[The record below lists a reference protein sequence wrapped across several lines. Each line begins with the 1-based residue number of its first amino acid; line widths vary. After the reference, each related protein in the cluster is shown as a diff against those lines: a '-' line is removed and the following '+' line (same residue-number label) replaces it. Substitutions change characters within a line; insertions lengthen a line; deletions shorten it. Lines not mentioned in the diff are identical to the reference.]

1 MRAATTPRRAAPGAN
16 WFDLAAIV
24 LLLGLIVIV
33 AVCYGDYAISN
44 DEGVQQRYGELII
57 RYYASRMTDR
67 SLFDLD
73 NLYLYGGL
81 FDVVAT
87 LLAKLLPLDLYSVR
101 HILCALTGIGGIAAV
116 WACARMIAGPRAG
129 LLAALMLTLC
139 GVWFGGMFNHTKDV
153 TFAAAMMA
161 ATFFLLRVMR
171 DLPRPRPCD
180 VVLLGL
186 FAGAAL
192 GLRAL
197 GLMLPVYGVVAIL
210 MATASANAESGRDRL
225 KFLVHSCLV
234 VGPAAVL
241 AYLVMIAAWPW
252 AALDFLN
259 PVRGLVAFSHFQYPV
274 RTLLDGQTYDMM
286 QVPRW
291 YVPAYLLIRLP
302 LMLLAG
308 VALAVLFVSTPRFS
322 RTTTSPAWPR
332 RAVALLAFSA
342 AFPIVAHVADH
353 GPAFS
358 GLRHFIFVIPPMAV
372 LAGIGCDGLLA
383 RLAIWRP
390 RAAMMAGTAVVALL
404 TWNAV
409 TLVRLHPHEYLFYNS
424 LVGGLE
430 GATGRYDTDYWVNMM
445 PEAVRGLD
453 AYLVRT
459 DTTGEQAPYFVTVCA
474 DRLQF
479 ERVASPRMRWT
490 DDWSQ
495 ADFFISPTHMN
506 CDRMLEGSV
515 IVSIRRLNALIGVV
529 KDRRTVTRP
538 ELAHID
544 APSDAS
550 EF

>member
-1 MRAATTPRRAAPGAN
+1 MRAVTTPGRHAPGTN
-16 WFDLAAIV
+16 SFDLAALV

-33 AVCYGDYAISN
+33 AFCYGDYAISN

-57 RYYASRMTDR
+57 QYYASGMSDR

-81 FDVVAT
+81 FDVAAT
-87 LLAKLLPLDLYSVR
+87 LLARLLPLDLYSVR

-171 DLPRPRPCD
+171 DLPRPRPRD

-197 GLMLPVYGVVAIL
+197 GLMLPVYLVAAIL
-210 MATASANAESGRDRL
+210 METASANVESGRDRL
-225 KFLVHSCLV
+225 KFLVRSCLAV
-234 VGPAAVL
+234 SPAVMI

-259 PVRGLVAFSHFQYPV
+259 PVRGLFAFSHFQYPV
-274 RTLLDGQTYDMM
+274 RTLLDGQTYAMM
-286 QVPRW
+286 HVPRW
-291 YVPAYLLIRLP
+291 YVPAYLVTKLP

-308 VALAVLFVSTPRFS
+308 LALAVLFVSTPRFS
-322 RTTTSPAWPR
+322 RTMASAWSR
-332 RAVALLAFSA
+332 RATALLAFSA
-342 AFPIVAHVADH
+342 VFPIVAHVVDH
-353 GPAFS
+353 GPAFT

-372 LAGIGCDGLLA
+372 LAGIGCDGLLT
-383 RLAIWRP
+383 RLAMWRP
-390 RAAMMAGTAVVALL
+390 RAAAMAGTAVVALL
-404 TWNAV
+404 AWNAV
-409 TLVRLHPHEYLFYNS
+409 TLVRLHPYEYLFYNS
-424 LVGGLE
+424 FVGGLE
-430 GATGRYDTDYWVNMM
+430 GAAGRYDTDYWVNMM

-453 AYLVRT
+453 AYLVGT
-459 DTTGEQAPYFVTVCA
+459 DTSGEQAPYFVAVCA
-474 DRLQF
+474 NRLQF
-479 ERVASPRMRWT
+479 EKIASPRMRWT

-495 ADFFISPTHMN
+495 ADFFISPVHMD
-506 CDRMLEGSV
+506 CDRMLEGNV
-515 IVSIRRLNALIGVV
+515 IVSIRRLNTLIGVV

-538 ELAHID
+538 ELAHVGAPPDD
-544 APSDAS
+544 AG
-550 EF
+550 F

>member
-1 MRAATTPRRAAPGAN
+1 MKAATTLGRYAPGAN
-16 WFDLAAIV
+16 WFDLAAIL

-33 AVCYGDYAISN
+33 AIFYGDYAISN

-57 RYYASRMTDR
+57 RYYASGMTDR

-87 LLAKLLPLDLYSVR
+87 LLAKVLPLDLYSVR

-129 LLAALMLTLC
+129 LLAALMLTVC

-180 VVLLGL
+180 VLLLGL

-197 GLMLPVYGVVAIL
+197 GLMLPVYGVAAIL
-210 MATASANAESGRDRL
+210 MATASANLDSGRERL
-225 KFLVHSCLV
+225 KFFIRSCLAV
-234 VGPAAVL
+234 CPAVVL
-241 AYLVMIAAWPW
+241 AYLIMIAAWPW
-252 AALDFLN
+252 AALDLLN

-286 QVPRW
+286 QIPRW

-302 LMLLAG
+302 LMLLG
-308 VALAVLFVSTPRFS
+308 TVALAVLFVSVPRFS
-322 RTTTSPAWPR
+322 RTITPAWSR
-332 RAVALLAFSA
+332 RAIVLLVFSA
-342 AFPIVAHVADH
+342 AFPIVAHVVDH

-372 LAGIGCDGLLA
+372 LAGIGCDGLLT
-383 RLAIWRP
+383 RLAMWRP
-390 RAAMMAGTAVVALL
+390 PVAAVAGTAVVAMLL
-404 TWNAV
+404 WNAI

-445 PEAVRGLD
+445 PEAVRALD
-453 AYLVRT
+453 SYLTGT
-459 DTTGEQAPYFVTVCA
+459 DTTGEQAPYMVTVCA

-479 ERVASPRMRWT
+479 EKVATPRMRWT

-538 ELAHID
+538 ELAHVD

>member
-1 MRAATTPRRAAPGAN
+1 MRTGATSGCFEPGAN
-16 WFDLAAIV
+16 WFDLAAIL

-33 AVCYGDYAISN
+33 AICYGDYAISN

-57 RYYASRMTDR
+57 RYYASGMTDR
-67 SLFDLD
+67 SFYDLD

-116 WACARMIAGPRAG
+116 WACARTIAGPRAG

-171 DLPRPRPCD
+171 DLPRPRPRD

-210 MATASANAESGRDRL
+210 MESTSANVEPGRDRL
-225 KFLVHSCLV
+225 KFLVRSCLV
-234 VGPAAVL
+234 VGPALVL

-259 PVRGLVAFSHFQYPV
+259 PVRGLFAFSHFQYPV
-274 RTLLDGQTYDMM
+274 RTLLDGQIYDMM
-286 QVPRW
+286 HVPRW
-291 YVPAYLLIRLP
+291 YVPAYLLTKLP
-302 LMLLAG
+302 LVLLAG
-308 VALAVLFVSTPRFS
+308 LALAVMFVSTPRFA
-322 RTTTSPAWPR
+322 RTITPAWSR
-332 RAVALLAFSA
+332 RAIALLAFSA
-342 AFPIVAHVADH
+342 VFPIVAHVLDH

-372 LAGIGCDGLLA
+372 LAGIGCDGLLT
-383 RLAIWRP
+383 RLAMWRP
-390 RAAMMAGTAVVALL
+390 RAAAMAGAAVVALL

-409 TLVRLHPHEYLFYNS
+409 TLARLHPYEYLFYNS

-459 DTTGEQAPYFVTVCA
+459 DTTAEQAPYFVSVCA

-479 ERVASPRMRWT
+479 EKVASPRMRWT

-515 IVSIRRLNALIGVV
+515 VVSIRRLNTLIGVV
-529 KDRRTVTRP
+529 KDRRTITRP
-538 ELAHID
+538 ELAHVATRDD
-544 APSDAS
+544 AG
-550 EF
+550 F